1 MNPLRQPDN
10 LRNKANKLA
19 SKGFKGK
26 KYKFESLF
34 LEQMK
39 AERLPPL
46 RKIKKKRPFTI
57 FWDSDETKKL
67 IKAVALYG
75 RDWITIQHIVNLNR
89 TV

>member
-1 MNPLRQPDN
+1 
-10 LRNKANKLA
+10 
-19 SKGFKGK
+19 
-26 KYKFESLF
+26 
-34 LEQMK
+34 MK

-46 RKIKKKRPFTI
+46 RKIKKKRQFTI